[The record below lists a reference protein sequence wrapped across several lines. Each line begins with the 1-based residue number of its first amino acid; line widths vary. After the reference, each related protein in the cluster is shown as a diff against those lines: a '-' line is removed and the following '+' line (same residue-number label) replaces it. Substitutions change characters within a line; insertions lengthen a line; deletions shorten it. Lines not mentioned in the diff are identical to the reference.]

1 MRDGRRER
9 DRYPRASLREQLG
22 NELRALLGSTPL
34 VVLLLV
40 LVGGWLVLTFTRPE
54 VVVVGQLAAGDC
66 LYIRAGDADTDT
78 PTGRAIGSDG
88 AVDHGAV
95 RRGGRAGAV

>member
-22 NELRALLGSTPL
+22 NELSALLGNTPL

-54 VVVVGQLAAGDC
+54 VSTWMCAPSYGP
-66 LYIRAGDADTDT
+66 T
-78 PTGRAIGSDG
+78 PVPSA
-88 AVDHGAV
+88 
-95 RRGGRAGAV
+95 